1 MKKLLIV
8 LALFTA
14 IVGCGDSAEKAA
26 DKINDA
32 GNEANML
39 ADRGAKTYLE
49 AYNAGS
55 PEKMSLTELQA
66 TREMYMASKDD
77 LVGAKIRYQKAL
89 DLAKE
94 NKDSVKTSGQE
105 SVHDAMAKIDIIVTD
120 IDKRVERIEVLIKRK
135 LKAQKQAS

>member
-1 MKKLLIV
+1 MKKLVIV

-14 IVGCGDSAEKAA
+14 IVGCGDSAKKAA

-32 GNEANML
+32 GNEANEL
-39 ADRGAKTYLE
+39 AIRGVDSYKA

-66 TREMYMASKDD
+66 TREMYIASKSD
-77 LVGAKIRYQKAL
+77 LLGAKARYQKAL

-94 NKDSVKTSGQE
+94 NKDSVKTSGKE
-105 SVHDAMAKIDIIVTD
+105 SVYDAMAKIDILVTD
-120 IDKRVERIEVLIKRK
+120 IDERLERIDVLIKRK
-135 LKAQKQAS
+135 LRAQKQAS